1 MLHAHSAFEFLRY
14 RDTNDYVVE
23 VDAGKEDP
31 VQVAKDLKVVIAG
44 IKGVGEIGQVP
55 TAPAVA
61 AALHEL
67 DGEWRSV
74 LPMRRGT
81 TSGDD

>member
-1 MLHAHSAFEFLRY
+1 
-14 RDTNDYVVE
+14 
-23 VDAGKEDP
+23 
-31 VQVAKDLKVVIAG
+31 
-44 IKGVGEIGQVP
+44 
-55 TAPAVA
+55 VA